1 MRKRNW
7 LINIERI
14 TQFNFLGLILSSNLK
29 WQCHMDCVARKIS
42 RSIGVI
48 NTLKNYFPQI
58 IKKNPQI
65 ILITIYN
72 SLIFCSSKLL
82 FCCLG
87 FEYTLSRFTTEKKFY
102 VLWLLVDLGAHTEP
116 LFKNLNMLKNLPDLY
131 IVKISK
137 LCFNVFNNNLP
148 DQFNSLLLRLTDN
161 THYPF
166 RNKTYKLP
174 LVEHEFAKLSTGY
187 NIVRIINNTPNAIAD
202 NIFTH
207 FIWLYYI
214 WKDANSYNLDCPILD
229 CFICS
234 NNQV

>member
-1 MRKRNW
+1 M
-7 LINIERI
+7 
-14 TQFNFLGLILSSNLK
+14 
-29 WQCHMDCVARKIS
+29 
-42 RSIGVI
+42 
-48 NTLKNYFPQI
+48 
-58 IKKNPQI
+58 
-65 ILITIYN
+65 
-72 SLIFCSSKLL
+72 

-131 IVKISK
+131 IVKIPK

-166 RNKTYKLP
+166 RHKTYKLP

-187 NIVRIINNTPNAIAD
+187 NIVRIINNRPNAIAD

-207 FIWLYYI
+207 FIWLCYI
-214 WKDANSYNLDCPILD
+214 WKDANSYNLDCLILD